1 MATIKDVAALA
12 GVSFTTVS
20 HVLNDTRAARAD
32 TRERVLRAAR
42 ELDYVPS
49 GVARSLKHRVTH
61 TLGLLVPNST
71 NPFFAELA
79 HGIED
84 ACYRAGYSVVLCN
97 SGDDPVRQQT
107 YLRVLRQKLV
117 DGLVVASASEDAR
130 WVASLKGAPF
140 PVVVVDRAIA
150 GLKADLVE
158 VDNERGGRLAAR
170 HLVQLGHRAI
180 ACVAGPG
187 GLEVSRARVRG
198 FRRGLALSGLRL
210 TEAYTA
216 EGGFTA
222 LGGHRAAKALLSLSP
237 RPTAIFACNDLMA
250 LGVLR
255 AAAELGLAVPRGLSV
270 VGFDDVELF
279 RYIHP
284 ALTTV
289 GLSIRALGEATVE
302 ALLARIARP
311 KGGPT
316 RRRLGPSLYAR
327 ESSAEPA
334 ERQDLGAGGTP

>member
-32 TRERVLRAAR
+32 TRERVLKAAR

-49 GVARSLKHRVTH
+49 AVARSLKHRVTH

-97 SGDDPVRQQT
+97 SGDDPERQKT

-117 DGLVVASASEDAR
+117 DGLIVASASEDAR
-130 WVASLKGAPF
+130 CFASVKGAPF
-140 PVVVVDRAIA
+140 PVIVVDRAIG
-150 GLKADLVE
+150 GLAADLVQL
-158 VDNERGGRLAAR
+158 DNELGGRLAAQ
-170 HLVQLGHRAI
+170 HLASLGHRAI
-180 ACVAGPG
+180 ACVSGPA

-198 FRRGLALSGLRL
+198 FRRGLAEAGLRL
-210 TEAYTA
+210 SDALTA
-216 EGGFTA
+216 EGAFTA
-222 LGGHRAAKALLSLSP
+222 LGGHRAALELLRRAP

-255 AAAELGLAVPRGLSV
+255 AAAELGISVPRALSV

-279 RYIHP
+279 RYTYP

-289 GLSIRALGEATVE
+289 GHSIRTLGEATVE
-302 ALLARIARP
+302 ALLARIAHP
-311 KGGPT
+311 KSSPT
-316 RRRLGPSLYAR
+316 RRRLKPSLHAR
-327 ESSAEPA
+327 ESSARLAPP
-334 ERQDLGAGGTP
+334 RAGDAP